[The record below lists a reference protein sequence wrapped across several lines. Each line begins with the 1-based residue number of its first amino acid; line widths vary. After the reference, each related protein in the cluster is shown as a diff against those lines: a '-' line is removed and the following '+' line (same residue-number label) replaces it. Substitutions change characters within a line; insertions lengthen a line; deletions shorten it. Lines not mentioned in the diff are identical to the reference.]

1 MKILLVAN
9 YKGNVG
15 GISGVVFNTWVHLNN
30 DGFNAEIFN
39 TKRSPAARLF
49 LFLPLLKKVKKF
61 DIIHIHGCSYLGF
74 FPILVGIIASKCFYK
89 RKVVVSYHGGGAELF
104 LRRYNNIIINILQ
117 KADCV
122 TVMSGF
128 LQDIFKTYGL
138 NTTILPNIF
147 DVPENI
153 NIKVDFNTPRLVSV
167 RSLSKLYNIIDII
180 KAFEMLIGTYNNAEL
195 KIIGSG
201 KDIDY
206 LKTFCNER
214 NLNNVEFVGFVPNRE
229 IGLALKGSN
238 VFISVPSVDNQPL
251 SILEAF
257 AFGIPVIATDVGGIP
272 YMIEDSFNGLL
283 VKVNCPDQICEKV
296 KWIMENPDK
305 AGALVDNAK
314 KELTKYS
321 WDSIKIKLLR
331 IYKDKDVRNY
341 E

>member
-9 YKGNVG
+9 YKGNIG

-30 DGFNAEIFN
+30 DGFNADIFS

-49 LFLPLLKKVKKF
+49 LFLPLLKKVKEF
-61 DIIHIHGCSYLGF
+61 DIIHVHGCSYLGF
-74 FPILVGIIASKCFYK
+74 FPILAGIIASKYFYK

-104 LRRYNNIIINILQ
+104 LSRYNKIIINILQ

-147 DVPENI
+147 DLPEKI

-180 KAFEMLIGTYNNAEL
+180 KAFEMLIGTYKNAEL

-201 KDIDY
+201 KEIDY
-206 LKTFCNER
+206 LKTFCNKR
-214 NLNNVEFVGFVPNRE
+214 KLTNVEFIGFVPNGE
-229 IGLALKGSN
+229 IGLALSESN
-238 VFISVPSVDNQPL
+238 IFVSVPSVDNQPI

-257 AFGIPVIATDVGGIP
+257 AFGIPVISTDVGGIP
-272 YMIEDSFNGLL
+272 YMIEDSVNGLL
-283 VKVNCPDQICEKV
+283 VKVNCPEQICEKV
-296 KWIMENPDK
+296 KWIMENPEK
-305 AGALVDNAK
+305 AGVLVNNAK
-314 KELTKYS
+314 KELAKYS
-321 WDSIKIKLLR
+321 WETIKSKLLG
-331 IYKDKDVRNY
+331 IYKD
-341 E
+341 